1 MNRRSSTPARAAMF
15 LMAALCT
22 GTMTTLAA
30 QQPGAIA
37 QGATQTS
44 APNTVLAGPRLR
56 AEWPR
61 FEPSVAENNASP
73 SALLAAG
80 GSHTIVFST
89 LALVII
95 GVIVLVLVL

>member
-1 MNRRSSTPARAAMF
+1 MI
-15 LMAALCT
+15 LIAALCT

-30 QQPGAIA
+30 QQPSDGAQSAA
-37 QGATQTS
+37 QASSPST
-44 APNTVLAGPRLR
+44 ALPGPRLR

-61 FEPSVAENNASP
+61 FAPSVAANNASN
-73 SALLAAG
+73 SAFLAS
-80 GSHTIVFST
+80 SHTFVFST